1 MAKQN
6 PSSSQPG
13 SSASTPAQSAS
24 ASSADN
30 GGAAASNTGTA
41 TSAAAPA
48 ATPTR
53 SEKYGHDP
61 VLAAGIAAMS
71 AKAVAEESEQ
81 PASPG
86 TDYNSDPNNAE
97 ASDDIA
103 DAVAGILTPGKKDEA
118 TSQTDKATETPAA
131 DTALLE
137 RAKAAGLTDE
147 LAADLGDD
155 LETYL
160 SMLGEAPAQAQAQA
174 QTPAATPEA
183 RQPAAPATPAAP
195 KPDDKPDNKPADKP
209 KAEDPFAS
217 LRGKIDDD
225 LLNTLQTAIDAKLAS
240 ANQTITSLQSRLA
253 EFDTAARSREIE
265 QMQQQFESAFAAVE
279 DVYKPLIGSG
289 LTEAL
294 SPSDPAQRL
303 RVGIAQEALAYMQA
317 QQAIKGKAPTVQE
330 AVRTLLIAKFPN
342 RIRLA
347 ERNAVRSAA
356 RRSNAAA
363 VHPANRAAPKQ
374 PANAEE
380 ALDQE
385 LRAILQSA
393 T

>member
-13 SSASTPAQSAS
+13 SSASTLAQSAP

-48 ATPTR
+48 ASTSPTR

-71 AKAVAEESEQ
+71 AKAVAEETEQ
-81 PASPG
+81 PAAPG

-118 TSQTDKATETPAA
+118 TSQTDKATATPAA

-160 SMLGEAPAQAQAQA
+160 SMLGEAPAQA